1 MDLPAIRGMALK
13 CKLISLKVL
22 DDFGQGLVSQ
32 IIRALRWVIEV
43 NRQAD
48 QLLIHGVSLALGYP
62 YEHELY
68 ACGQSPLC
76 IEVDRLV
83 KSGVVAV
90 TAAAYPASN
99 WGDAEQ
105 RIRTDDC
112 RSWQCRACDHC
123 RIHSSGESNAIR
135 DLLLFVQG
143 AYDGRSDEA

>member
-1 MDLPAIRGMALK
+1 LAENWLRPTVSPFAPKSIDRQDDSGDSKSETMDLPAIRGMALK

-90 TAAAYPASN
+90 TAAGNNGLPCKQL
-99 WGDAEQ
+99 GGC
-105 RIRTDDC
+105 RTAD
-112 RSWQCRACDHC
+112 SH
-123 RIHSSGESNAIR
+123 
-135 DLLLFVQG
+135 
-143 AYDGRSDEA
+143 